1 MLNIFNHGRFNFNI
15 VKDNR
20 LYKGAVMRI
29 ENYALSLDAKAEK
42 EEKVTTSFT
51 DTLEVQNSNRV
62 QELKSVEDE
71 LAFVK
76 KLQYDL
82 LNQLMNLFNRPN
94 RCSCEDIE
102 FEGVNISAQKN
113 EEFFSFEQMKFST
126 RTFSFI
132 EEYSYKESLDVSM
145 KGFVQTANQKIEL
158 DMNLSFS
165 SEFTQTYS
173 IDKTMFYDPLVIN
186 YDGTLPELDSKT
198 FDFDIDMNGESDQIS
213 MLKKGSGFLAL
224 DRDENGK
231 IDDGYELFGTQNG
244 NGFLDLKRYDK
255 DENGWIDEN
264 DEIFDKLRIWSKN
277 EDEDTL
283 VALGEKGIGA
293 LYLGY
298 AKGDYDL
305 NYDGNTLG
313 KIKSNGLFLNE
324 DGTSGLLTQID
335 FAKQNPKDVNNISA
349 LSKMLQA

>member
-1 MLNIFNHGRFNFNI
+1 MLNIYNHGRFNFNI

-20 LYKGAVMRI
+20 PYKGVVMRI
-29 ENYALSLDAKAEK
+29 ENYALSLEAKAEK

-51 DTLEVQNSNRV
+51 DTLEVENSNKT

-76 KLQYDL
+76 QLQYNL
-82 LNQLMNLFNRPN
+82 LNELMSLFNRPQV
-94 RCSCEDIE
+94 CSCKDVD
-102 FEGVNISAQKN
+102 FEIIDL
-113 EEFFSFEQMKFST
+113 SFEQRDFST
-126 RTFSFI
+126 RRLSFTQ
-132 EEYSYKESLDVSM
+132 EYSYKESLEVSM
-145 KGFVQTANQKIEL
+145 KGFVQTSTQQIEL
-158 DMNLSFS
+158 DMNLYFS

-186 YDGTLPELDSKT
+186 YDGTLPELDKKT

-213 MLKKGSGFLAL
+213 MLKQGSGFLAL

-255 DENGWIDEN
+255 DNNGWIDEN
-264 DEIFDKLRIWSKN
+264 DDIFDKLRIWSKN
-277 EDEDTL
+277 EDEDSL

-298 AKGDYDL
+298 AKGDFNLKNEDE
-305 NYDGNTLG
+305 TFG
-313 KIKSNGLFLNE
+313 KIRSNGLYLNE

-335 FAKQNPKDVNNISA
+335 FAKQKPKEVNNTSA
-349 LSKMLQA
+349 LSEMLQA

>member
-1 MLNIFNHGRFNFNI
+1 
-15 VKDNR
+15 
-20 LYKGAVMRI
+20 MRI
-29 ENYALSLDAKAEK
+29 ENYALNLDAKASK
-42 EEKVTTSFT
+42 STSVTTSFT
-51 DTLEVQNSNRV
+51 DTLNTQNTSGV
-62 QELKSVEDE
+62 DELKSVEDE

-82 LNQLMNLFNRPN
+82 LNQLMSLLNRPQKS
-94 RCSCEDIE
+94 SCKE
-102 FEGVNISAQKN
+102 
-113 EEFFSFEQMKFST
+113 MKFQDVDFSQKKEEDFLSLKEMNFTT
-126 RTFSFI
+126 RTLSFK
-132 EEYSYKESLDVSM
+132 EEYSYKESLEVSM
-145 KGFVQTANQKIEL
+145 KGCVQSGSQQIEL
-158 DMNLSFS
+158 DMNLCFS

-186 YDGTLPELDSKT
+186 YNGELPELDSKT

-224 DRDENGK
+224 DKDENGK

-283 VALGEKGIGA
+283 VALGEVGVGA
-293 LYLGY
+293 LYLGF
-298 AKGDYDL
+298 AKGDFDL
-305 NYDGNTLG
+305 KNENETLG
-313 KIKSNGLFLNE
+313 RIKSNGLYLNE

-335 FAKQNPKDVNNISA
+335 FAKQNQKEVNNTSPLCDI
-349 LSKMLQA
+349 LQHG

>member
-1 MLNIFNHGRFNFNI
+1 
-15 VKDNR
+15 
-20 LYKGAVMRI
+20 MRI
-29 ENYALSLDAKAEK
+29 QNYALNLDAHSHK

-51 DTLEVQNSNRV
+51 DTLNVENSNRAE
-62 QELKSVEDE
+62 ELKSVEDE
-71 LAFVK
+71 LAFVQ
-76 KLQYDL
+76 KLQYSL
-82 LNQLMNLFNRPN
+82 LNQLMNLLNRPQKPT
-94 RCSCEDIE
+94 CKDLEFQGIDMSKEKEED
-102 FEGVNISAQKN
+102 
-113 EEFFSFEQMKFST
+113 FSSLKQMNFST
-126 RTFSFI
+126 RTLSFK
-132 EEYSYKESLDVSM
+132 EEYSCKESLNVSM
-145 KGFVQTANQKIEL
+145 KGCVQSGSQKINL

-186 YDGTLPELDSKT
+186 YDSELPELDSKT

-244 NGFLDLKRYDK
+244 NGFLDLKRYD
-255 DENGWIDEN
+255 DDSNGWIDEN

-298 AKGDYDL
+298 AKGNFDL
-305 NYDGNTLG
+305 KNENEVLG
-313 KIKSNGLFLNE
+313 RVKSNGLFLNE

-335 FAKQNPKDVNNISA
+335 FAKQKPKEVNNTSP
-349 LSKMLQA
+349 LSEMLQA

>member
-1 MLNIFNHGRFNFNI
+1 
-15 VKDNR
+15 
-20 LYKGAVMRI
+20 MRI
-29 ENYALSLDAKAEK
+29 DNYALSLEAKAEK
-42 EEKVTTSFT
+42 EEKVTTSFI
-51 DTLEVQNSNRV
+51 DTLAVENSSRV
-62 QELKSVEDE
+62 KEIKSIEDE

-76 KLQYDL
+76 QLQYDL
-82 LNQLMNLFNRPN
+82 LNQLMSLFSNPQRSL
-94 RCSCEDIE
+94 CK
-102 FEGVNISAQKN
+102 EGEHKSLDLTSLEEVN
-113 EEFFSFEQMKFST
+113 FSS
-126 RTFSFI
+126 RSLSFT

-145 KGFVQTANQKIEL
+145 KGFVQSGSQRIEL

-186 YDGTLPELDSKT
+186 YDDTLPELDSKT

-224 DRDENGK
+224 DRDGNGK

-255 DENGWIDEN
+255 DSNGWIDEN
-264 DEIFDKLRIWSKN
+264 DDIFDKLRIWSKN

-283 VALGEKGIGA
+283 VGLGEKGIGA

-298 AKGDYDL
+298 AKGDFDL
-305 NYDGNTLG
+305 KHEGETLG
-313 KIKSNGLFLNE
+313 KIKSNGLYLNE

-335 FAKQNPKDVNNISA
+335 FAKHKPKEVNNTSP
-349 LSKMLQA
+349 LSEMLQA

>member
-1 MLNIFNHGRFNFNI
+1 
-15 VKDNR
+15 
-20 LYKGAVMRI
+20 MRI
-29 ENYALSLDAKAEK
+29 QNYALCLDTKAQK
-42 EEKVTTSFT
+42 EQSVTTSFT
-51 DTLEVQNSNRV
+51 DTLEVENSNRAE
-62 QELKSVEDE
+62 ELKSIEDE
-71 LAFVK
+71 LAFVQ

-82 LNQLMNLFNRPN
+82 LNQLMSLLNKPSQA
-94 RCSCEDIE
+94 SCEDMM
-102 FEGVNISAQKN
+102 FEGIDFSQKKE
-113 EEFFSFEQMKFST
+113 EEFTSFKEMNFST
-126 RTFSFI
+126 RTLSFTQQHT
-132 EEYSYKESLDVSM
+132 YKESLDVSM
-145 KGFVQTANQKIEL
+145 KGFVQSGNQKIEL

-186 YDGTLPELDSKT
+186 YDDTLPELDSKT

-213 MLKKGSGFLAL
+213 MLKSGSGFLAL

-244 NGFLDLKRYDK
+244 NGFLDLKRYDE
-255 DENGWIDEN
+255 DSNGWIDEN
-264 DEIFDKLRIWSKN
+264 DDIFDKLRIWSKN
-277 EDEDTL
+277 ENEDTL

-305 NYDGNTLG
+305 NDDGKTLG

-335 FAKQNPKDVNNISA
+335 FAKQPLKVANNVSP
-349 LSKMLQA
+349 LSEMLQV

>member
-1 MLNIFNHGRFNFNI
+1 
-15 VKDNR
+15 
-20 LYKGAVMRI
+20 MRI

-42 EEKVTTSFT
+42 EERVTTSFT
-51 DTLEVQNSNRV
+51 DTLAVENSNRV
-62 QELKSVEDE
+62 KEIKSVEDE
-71 LAFVK
+71 LIFVK
-76 KLQYDL
+76 QLQYNL
-82 LNQLMNLFNRPN
+82 LNQLMNLFNNPQKSL
-94 RCSCEDIE
+94 CKKSEHKDIDLASFKE
-102 FEGVNISAQKN
+102 VN
-113 EEFFSFEQMKFST
+113 FST
-126 RTFSFI
+126 RTLSFT

-145 KGFVQTANQKIEL
+145 KGFVQSDSQKIEL

-186 YDGTLPELDSKT
+186 YDGELPELDKKT

-213 MLKKGSGFLAL
+213 MLKQGSGFLAL

-255 DENGWIDEN
+255 DNNGWIDEN
-264 DEIFDKLRIWSKN
+264 DDIFDKLRIWSKN

-298 AKGDYDL
+298 AKGDFDL
-305 NYDGNTLG
+305 KDKDETLG
-313 KIKSNGLFLNE
+313 RIKSNGLFLNE

-335 FAKQNPKDVNNISA
+335 FAKHKAKECNNTSA
-349 LSKMLQA
+349 LTEALRA

>member
-1 MLNIFNHGRFNFNI
+1 MLNIYNHGRFNHNI
-15 VKDNR
+15 VKDNY
-20 LYKGAVMRI
+20 LKGLVMRI
-29 ENYALSLDAKAEK
+29 QNYALSLEAKAQK

-51 DTLEVQNSNRV
+51 DTLEVENSKKT

-76 KLQYDL
+76 QLQYDL
-82 LNQLMNLFNRPN
+82 LNQLMNLFNRPSQ
-94 RCSCEDIE
+94 CSCEDLE
-102 FEGVNISAQKN
+102 FQGVNFSQQKE
-113 EEFFSFEQMKFST
+113 EEFFSFEQINFST
-126 RTFSFI
+126 RTLSFT
-132 EEYSYKESLDVSM
+132 EQYSYKESLDVSM

-213 MLKKGSGFLAL
+213 MLKHGSGFLAL

-244 NGFLDLKRYDK
+244 NGFLDLKRYDE
-255 DENGWIDEN
+255 DSNGWIDEN
-264 DEIFDKLRIWSKN
+264 DDIFDKLRIWSKN

-298 AKGDYDL
+298 AKGEFNL
-305 NYDGNTLG
+305 NNDGETLG
-313 KIKSNGLFLNE
+313 KIKSNGFFLNE

-335 FAKQNPKDVNNISA
+335 FAKQKPKEVNNISA
-349 LSKMLQA
+349 LSEMLQA